1 MPLRRRPLVALI
13 GLAVVLL
20 VAVAFLVRTPT
31 ADPTGTP
38 TTSAAEADVPE
49 DLEDF
54 YEQSVTWTD
63 CGGGAECARIE
74 VPMDYADPTGERVE
88 LALKRLGAGTPGE
101 RLGSL
106 LINPGGPGGSGTTL
120 VDSASFVLSADLMD
134 AYDVVGF
141 DPRGVGD
148 STPITC
154 VSDAELD
161 ALRAAVYDTSTP
173 EGRDALRT
181 DMIRLAD
188 ACGANTGPL
197 LGYVDTVSAARDMD
211 IIRSVLGDERLT
223 YLGYSYGTAL
233 GAAYA
238 DLFPTRVGRLVLDGG
253 LDPTLDYAALGLG
266 QAAGFEAALR
276 SYAEDCLAGGDCPLT
291 GSVDEAVGQVQRF
304 FDLLAGSPLPTSSD
318 RELTQSLAV
327 SGVLLTL
334 YDDQYWPILS
344 EALRAA
350 MTNRDGSQLLFL
362 ADLVADRQADGTY
375 ASNSTVALTAI
386 NCLDL
391 PVNADPAAMDAE
403 AEKLIAASPTFGR
416 FFAYGEI
423 ACDVWPV
430 DAVGVRGPL
439 AAEGAA
445 PILVIGTTG
454 DPATPYAWSVALAE
468 QLESGLLLTF
478 DGEGHTAYG
487 RSNDC
492 VTDAVDGYLIDGA
505 VPEDGLVC

>member
-1 MPLRRRPLVALI
+1 MIPLLPF
-13 GLAVVLL
+13 LL
-20 VAVAFLVRTPT
+20 VVGACNTGTST
-31 ADPTGTP
+31 ADLGPS
-38 TTSAAEADVPE
+38 TTASVVELDAPDGLQA
-49 DLEDF
+49 F
-54 YEQSVTWTD
+54 YAQPVTWAD
-63 CGGGAECARIE
+63 CGGGAECADVE
-74 VPMDYADPTGERVE
+74 VPMDYADPTGERIE
-88 LALKRLGAGTPGE
+88 LALKRVLAGNPGE

-106 LINPGGPGGSGTTL
+106 LINPGGPGGSGKSL
-120 VDSASFVLSADLMD
+120 VDSASLVLSADIVNV
-134 AYDVVGF
+134 YDVVGF

-161 ALRAAVYDTSTP
+161 ALRAAVFDTSTP
-173 EGRDALRT
+173 EGRDSLRA
-181 DMIRLAD
+181 DMVRLAD
-188 ACGANTGPL
+188 ACAANTGPL

-211 IIRSVLGDERLT
+211 VIRSVLGDERLT

-238 DLFPTRVGRLVLDGG
+238 DLFPARVGRLVLDGG
-253 LDPTLDYAALGLG
+253 VDPTLGHAELGLG

-276 SYAEDCLAGGDCPLT
+276 GYAEDCLAGGDCPLT

-445 PILVIGTTG
+445 PILVVGTTG

-492 VTDAVDGYLIDGA
+492 VTDAVDGYLIDGV